1 LAKIKRVDHIALVV
15 QDMDEAL
22 SFWRDCLGM
31 DMSDRME
38 IPDENAEIGFIP
50 VGDSEIEL
58 VRPTADKTGLAKYLA
73 FKGPG
78 MHHICLE
85 VDDIEG
91 MLRRLREKGVRL
103 IDEHPKE
110 SRDGTRYAFI
120 HPKAAH
126 GVLVELY
133 QKPG

>member
-1 LAKIKRVDHIALVV
+1 MAKVKRVEHIALVV

-22 SFWRDCLGM
+22 SFWRDSLGM
-31 DMSDRME
+31 EMSELVDVPAER
-38 IPDENAEIGFIP
+38 AEIGFLP
-50 VGDSEIEL
+50 LGESEIEL
-58 VRPTADKTGLAKYLA
+58 VRPLGEETGLAKYLA
-73 FKGPG
+73 RKGPG
-78 MHHICLE
+78 MHHVCLE

-91 MLRRLREKGVRL
+91 MLGQLKERGVRL
-103 IDEHPKE
+103 IDESPKV
-110 SRDGTRYAFI
+110 SQNGTRYAFI